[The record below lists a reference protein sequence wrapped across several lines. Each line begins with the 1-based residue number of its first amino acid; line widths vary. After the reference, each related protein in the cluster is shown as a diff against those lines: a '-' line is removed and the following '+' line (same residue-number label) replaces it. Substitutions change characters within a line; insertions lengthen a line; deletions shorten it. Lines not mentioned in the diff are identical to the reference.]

1 MAFVAITKIKT
12 FIRVA
17 QWMVM
22 IRKMSTT
29 KIMISIAFQRMHT
42 RPRSDEIAE
51 VRRKRLKGAKEI
63 KCCFSLTIYQ
73 DAEEEKE

>member
-1 MAFVAITKIKT
+1 
-12 FIRVA
+12 
-17 QWMVM
+17 M

-29 KIMISIAFQRMHT
+29 KIMISIVSQGMHT

-51 VRRKRLKGAKEI
+51 VRRKRLKGVKEI
-63 KCCFSLTIYQ
+63 KCCFSFTVYQ